1 MPVSFGDCEFDPDSR
16 RLLRAGQPVELPPK
30 AFRLLEILI
39 ERHPKA
45 VSKEELLELLWPKTF
60 VSDASLHNLIAELR
74 AAIGD
79 RRRVPRFIRTLPR
92 FGYAFQGLAEERT
105 SGSDSACFLTW
116 GSREMPL
123 SLGENLLGRGP
134 DCRVRI
140 DSSTVSR
147 HHARIMI
154 SVDEASLEDLGS
166 KNGTSLNG
174 CKVEGSSPLR
184 DGDEI
189 RLGSVQLTYR
199 ALAFLP
205 STRTHSGP

>member
-1 MPVSFGDCEFDPDSR
+1 MPVSFGDCEFDPESR
-16 RLLRAGQPVELPPK
+16 RLLRGGRLLELPPRVY
-30 AFRLLEILI
+30 RLLEILL
-39 ERHPKA
+39 ERRPKA

-79 RRRVPRFIRTLPR
+79 EPRKPRFIRTLHR
-92 FGYAFQGLAEERT
+92 FGYAFQGLVEDGT
-105 SGSDSACFLTW
+105 IGGDSPCFLTW
-116 GSREMPL
+116 GTREMPL
-123 SLGENLLGRGP
+123 SPGENLLGRAA

-140 DSSTVSR
+140 DSTTVSR
-147 HHARIMI
+147 HHARVVI
-154 SVDEASLEDLGS
+154 SVGEASLEDLGS

-174 CKVEGSSPLR
+174 QKVEGPRSLR

-199 ALAFLP
+199 ALASLP
-205 STRTHSGP
+205 STRTHPGP